1 MHIKYKNPISIKRI
15 QISSAIYHLKTFLK
29 NKV

>member
-1 MHIKYKNPISIKRI
+1 MHIKYKNPISIERT

-29 NKV
+29 NKI